1 MRTVVRLL
9 PLVIVHVLI
18 IALYSQGHPGL
29 VQGENRYVTDA
40 AKLIEP
46 RSPMMERDPVPWN
59 GPGYPLFLVPF
70 VLLRAPNVLLRLANA
85 VLMLLGSLYL
95 IRSLRYFVEEKWAY
109 VAVYCMGLYPAL
121 LKYLPRILTEPFC
134 IFLAC
139 GLVFHL
145 IHMNRSPDRRRLHL
159 VIAGVYF
166 GFLALAKVLFG
177 YVIGAA
183 ILFYLVVSLISRK
196 RWAVRA
202 LLVAAIALAVCVPYL
217 HRTYSLTGRVFYW
230 AQSGGLSLYWMASPM
245 EEEYGDWLTGTKSW
259 LGGYWRAEKHQEFLE
274 SLGSL
279 SPVERDQVLRKEAVR
294 NMLDHP
300 GKFAKNWVANVARL
314 FLHYP
319 FSYKQH
325 TMEDLRTVLSGS
337 VLLVLCGFCI
347 IPTVANWRA
356 IPAGIQ
362 QAVIIGLFYVGGNS
376 LLSAYDRMLL
386 PVFPVMAVWLT
397 YILAHTVRPG
407 CLRMRFHT

>member
-1 MRTVVRLL
+1 LL

-18 IALYSQGHPGL
+18 IVIYSQGHPGL

-40 AKLIEP
+40 QKLIEMQD
-46 RSPMMERDPVPWN
+46 SMMQRDPVPWN

-70 VLLRAPNVLLRLANA
+70 VLVSAPNVILRLANVA
-85 VLMLLGSLYL
+85 LMLLGSLYL

-109 VAVYCMGLYPAL
+109 VAVYCMGLYPVL

-139 GLVFHL
+139 GLVFHI
-145 IHMNRSPDRRRLHL
+145 IHMNRGPDRRRLHL

-183 ILFYLVVSLISRK
+183 ILFYLAASLISRK
-196 RWAVRA
+196 RWALKT
-202 LLVAAIALAVCVPYL
+202 LLVACIALAVCAPYL
-217 HRTYSLTGRVFYW
+217 YSNYTLTGRVFYW

-259 LGGYWRAEKHQEFLE
+259 LGGYWRAEKHHEFLE
-274 SLGSL
+274 SVDGLP
-279 SPVERDQVLRKEAVR
+279 PVERDQALRNAALR
-294 NMLDHP
+294 NMRDHP
-300 GKFAKNWVANVARL
+300 GKFARNWVANVMRL

-325 TMEDLRTVLSGS
+325 TMEDLWTVLPGS
-337 VLLVLCGFCI
+337 VLLVLCVLCM
-347 IPTVANWRA
+347 IPTVANWRS
-356 IPAGIQ
+356 IPMGVQ
-362 QAVIIGLFYVGGNS
+362 QALMIGLLYVGGNS

-386 PVFPVMAVWLT
+386 PVFPVIAVWLT
-397 YILAHTVRPG
+397 YVLAHTVRPG
-407 CLRMRFHT
+407 WLRMRFHT